1 MLEKNMHAKDPNL
14 RIVSNQ
20 FQTAN
25 KSKLMQ
31 NYKINI
37 LTMTCLKNAC
47 NLFFDLQGKILS
59 KKKPKTMRTLQTLKT
74 AK

>member
-1 MLEKNMHAKDPNL
+1 MHAKDPNL

-37 LTMTCLKNAC
+37 LTMTCLKNIC
-47 NLFFDLQGKILS
+47 IVF
-59 KKKPKTMRTLQTLKT
+59 
-74 AK
+74 